1 MRVSTLK
8 GLKRY
13 SANKETKRC
22 KSSCDAQGAD
32 FRGLV
37 LFRLNLAGADL
48 SGCSFSGATIIE
60 CTFDKASL
68 AGADLSNTI
77 FSKSSFCGADLRGA
91 DFRGTVLKDI
101 AFGGGGELGPL
112 AGVGNYVYL
121 GACLSFG
128 GAQWGEPVL
137 FDDSILN
144 AAAPDEF
151 KDAIRAELSRR
162 EDSDLLACIPLG
174 RPTERGGL

>member
-1 MRVSTLK
+1 MKVSTLK

-13 SANKETKRC
+13 SANKKTKRC
-22 KSSCDAQGAD
+22 KSSCDARGAD
-32 FRGLV
+32 FHGLI
-37 LFRLNLAGADL
+37 LFELNLAGADL
-48 SGCSFSGATIIE
+48 SGCNFSGATIMK
-60 CTFDKASL
+60 CTFDHASL

-91 DFRGTVLKDI
+91 NFRGATLKDI

-112 AGVGNYVYL
+112 AGVGDYTYL
-121 GACLSFG
+121 SACLSFG
-128 GAQWGEPVL
+128 FAQWGEPVL
-137 FDDSILN
+137 FNDSILD

-162 EDSDLLACIPLG
+162 EDSDLLAGIPPG
-174 RPTERGGL
+174 PPTERGGL